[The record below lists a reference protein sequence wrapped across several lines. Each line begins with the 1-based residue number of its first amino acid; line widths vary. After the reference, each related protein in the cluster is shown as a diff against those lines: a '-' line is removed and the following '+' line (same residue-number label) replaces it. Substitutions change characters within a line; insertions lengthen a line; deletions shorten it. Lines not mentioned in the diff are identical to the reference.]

1 VHFVRRQLRAGDEQ
15 VPSSNLVRQHF
26 PALDDFGRERARDG
40 AGNDFWLGF
49 SERNVL
55 LQAERSV
62 HVGLANLALRDQE
75 VPQPDT
81 GGLGDERRFYR
92 GRCTGTPPAFAQLAD
107 LFDERGAVG
116 IRMLGLEPNEREI
129 RGLRQSRF
137 RAVRVWVARER
148 VGTLGAGE
156 IVIAERDI

>member
-1 VHFVRRQLRAGDEQ
+1 MEREMTSGSGFPNGTFCCKLSAVCTSASLTLPYVIKKY
-15 VPSSNLVRQHF
+15 PSRI
-26 PALDDFGRERARDG
+26 PA
-40 AGNDFWLGF
+40 
-49 SERNVL
+49 
-55 LQAERSV
+55 
-62 HVGLANLALRDQE
+62 GLATSAASIGADVLA
-75 VPQPDT
+75 PHPH
-81 GGLGDERRFYR
+81 
-92 GRCTGTPPAFAQLAD
+92 FAQLAD

-129 RGLRQSRF
+129 RGLHQSRF